1 MNLSQ
6 CHNNNGQDFLDTK
19 VEIDIVEEK
28 PTTLYDIQ
36 QILPTVIIFLLTMVF
51 MVTVIP
57 YAFHVVIQQLKEQF
71 AEEEKGKIIYSLK
84 KFQKFIFLLQF
95 VKMSKMITDQAHS
108 TCNVSSFHSKGST
121 LFASEGHSTV
131 DILDAQPG

>member
-6 CHNNNGQDFLDTK
+6 CHNNNGQVFLDTK

-84 KFQKFIFLLQF
+84 I
-95 VKMSKMITDQAHS
+95 MMA
-108 TCNVSSFHSKGST
+108 
-121 LFASEGHSTV
+121 
-131 DILDAQPG
+131 